1 MFHLL
6 RVIVKLLW
14 GMLNTEWE
22 FREVCVLRKVSYLL
36 GRDGRDGR
44 QGPAG
49 PRGLTGPKGSRIPYK
64 SKGVVR
70 FIEFSSRVVA
80 NSSGTVE
87 PEGSHHGGLRLL
99 RGKSPQASYFE
110 SLVSPP
116 LLTTPLKKYIPL
128 PLLIPSY
135 YHRRGF
141 YMITIGHYRSK
152 LKAK

>member
-1 MFHLL
+1 MRGLTAFLAPLIRTFSLHVSSSKDDRKL
-6 RVIVKLLW
+6 IVRHAQHI
-14 GMLNTEWE
+14 EWE

-49 PRGLTGPKGSRIPYK
+49 PRGLTGPKGSRIPDNA
-64 SKGVVR
+64 KGVVR
-70 FIEFSSRVVA
+70 FIEFSKRVFA

-87 PEGSHHGGLRLL
+87 PGGSQYGGLRLL
-99 RGKSPQASYFE
+99 CGKSPQALYFE

-116 LLTTPLKKYIPL
+116 PPTTTVKKYIPL

-135 YHRRGF
+135 
-141 YMITIGHYRSK
+141 
-152 LKAK
+152 